1 MARHVADPPL
11 TKIGVFTKDPR
22 ELVIARAGKEDALPE
37 GFEHF
42 ATSLSP
48 TGRKRSRRCLSPR
61 YSCLLYEIQTRDSKS
76 EASVPTITEMTV
88 LPQAGARLQFSA
100 TAYCKGETTASGVGV
115 RTGIAAADPAI
126 LPVGSVVRV
135 ETPNPRYSGVWTV
148 MDTGPAVR
156 GRSVDLYL
164 WSCKEALQFGR
175 RKVRLTVLRLGWSP
189 ENSIPGMVDTLF
201 RKREAESKKAAPA
214 PRRRRAALAGARR

>member
-1 MARHVADPPL
+1 LPTLRIAESYWRKAIATLTVA
-11 TKIGVFTKDPR
+11 GVF
-22 ELVIARAGKEDALPE
+22 V
-37 GFEHF
+37 F
-42 ATSLSP
+42 
-48 TGRKRSRRCLSPR
+48 
-61 YSCLLYEIQTRDSKS
+61 LYDIQTRDSRS
-76 EASVPTITEMTV
+76 EASVTTVTETTA

-135 ETPNPRYSGVWTV
+135 ETPNPRYSGIWTV

-175 RKVRLTVLRLGWSP
+175 RRVRLTVLRLGWSP

-201 RKREAESKKAAPA
+201 RKREAESKKEAQPVAP
-214 PRRRRAALAGARR
+214 PITVPSPDNY

>member
-1 MARHVADPPL
+1 MF
-11 TKIGVFTKDPR
+11 K
-22 ELVIARAGKEDALPE
+22 
-37 GFEHF
+37 
-42 ATSLSP
+42 
-48 TGRKRSRRCLSPR
+48 
-61 YSCLLYEIQTRDSKS
+61 
-76 EASVPTITEMTV
+76 
-88 LPQAGARLQFSA
+88 A

-126 LPVGSVVRV
+126 LPVGSVVRL

-156 GRSVDLYL
+156 GRTVDLYL

-175 RKVRLTVLRLGWSP
+175 RSVRLTVLRLGWSP

-201 RKREAESKKAAPA
+201 RKREAEVARSVAA
-214 PRRRRAALAGARR
+214 AGAASHSSARRPLQLLTRNNRRLSA

>member
-1 MARHVADPPL
+1 MRIAESYWRKAIATLSVA
-11 TKIGVFTKDPR
+11 TIFV
-22 ELVIARAGKEDALPE
+22 
-37 GFEHF
+37 
-42 ATSLSP
+42 
-48 TGRKRSRRCLSPR
+48 
-61 YSCLLYEIQTRDSKS
+61 LLYDIQTRDSKS
-76 EASVPTITEMTV
+76 EASVPQVVETTV
-88 LPQAGARLQFSA
+88 LPQAGSRLQFSA

-115 RTGIAAADPAI
+115 RTGIAAADPTI

-148 MDTGPAVR
+148 MDTGPAVK
-156 GRSVDLYL
+156 GRSLDLYL

-201 RKREAESKKAAPA
+201 RKREADARLRGDSGLGE
-214 PRRRRAALAGARR
+214 AGANRSPATSPPTLPSSGGQGQR

>member
-1 MARHVADPPL
+1 MATLVVAM
-11 TKIGVFTKDPR
+11 VFVFFQQT
-22 ELVIARAGKEDALPE
+22 A
-37 GFEHF
+37 
-42 ATSLSP
+42 
-48 TGRKRSRRCLSPR
+48 
-61 YSCLLYEIQTRDSKS
+61 TRDSRS
-76 EASVPTITEMTV
+76 EATATSVVETGI
-88 LPQAGARLQFSA
+88 LPQAGARLQFHA

-156 GRSVDLYL
+156 GRLVDLYL

-175 RKVRLTVLRLGWSP
+175 RPVRLTVLRLGWSP

-201 RKREAESKKAAPA
+201 RKREAESKKAVPPAAAEAPSM
-214 PRRRRAALAGARR
+214 PGTR